1 MEEKQSYLIYGRH
14 PVVDAIQSGQAID
27 KLYLQQG
34 TRGDFEKEI
43 RQLSKA
49 HDIPLQVVPKEKLN
63 RFTKA
68 NHQGIVGFLAMIAYY
83 QLEDV
88 LPGIFEKSETPLLL
102 LLDGITDVRNLGA
115 IARSAECVGAHALV
129 VPRKG
134 SAQINPEAMKA
145 SAGALARVAVCRA
158 NSMVNAID
166 YLQQSGIQVIAS
178 SLQAQKKV
186 FELDLTQPSAIIVGA
201 EGEGISPALEKKS
214 NELFVIPQ
222 VGKMDSFNVSVAAG
236 IILYEAMRQRM
247 RQ

>member
-1 MEEKQSYLIYGRH
+1 MEEKQNYLIYGRH
-14 PVVDAIQSGQAID
+14 PVVDAIQSGRAVD

-43 RQLSKA
+43 RQLSKEY
-49 HDIPLQVVPKEKLN
+49 DIPLQVVPKEKLS

-68 NHQGIVGFLAMIAYY
+68 NHQGIVGFLAMIEYY
-83 QLEDV
+83 LLEDV

-145 SAGALARVAVCRA
+145 SAGALARIPVCRVH
-158 NSMVNAID
+158 SMVNAVD

-186 FELDLTQPSAIIVGA
+186 FELDLTQPIAIIVGA

-222 VGKMDSFNVSVAAG
+222 LGKMDSFNVSVAAG

-247 RQ
+247 LL